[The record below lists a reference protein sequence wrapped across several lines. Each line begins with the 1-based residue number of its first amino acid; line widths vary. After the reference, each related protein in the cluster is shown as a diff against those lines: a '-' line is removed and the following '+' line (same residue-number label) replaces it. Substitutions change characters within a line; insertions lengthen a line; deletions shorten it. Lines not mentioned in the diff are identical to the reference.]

1 MYIGEFKNFNE
12 LAMLVRGL
20 GLPVDLRIGDFRKVY
35 HAEEARR
42 TFGSMAGIMA
52 TVSDDK
58 WDWEIHAC
66 TRPAKGLKVEI
77 ESKYNSAFY
86 GE

>member
-20 GLPVDLRIGDFRKVY
+20 GLPVDLRIGDYRKIY

-42 TFGSMAGIMA
+42 AIGSIAGIMA
-52 TVSDDK
+52 TASDDK

-66 TRPAKGLKVEI
+66 TRPGKGLKVEVD
-77 ESKYNSAFY
+77 SKYNSAFY
-86 GE
+86 EE